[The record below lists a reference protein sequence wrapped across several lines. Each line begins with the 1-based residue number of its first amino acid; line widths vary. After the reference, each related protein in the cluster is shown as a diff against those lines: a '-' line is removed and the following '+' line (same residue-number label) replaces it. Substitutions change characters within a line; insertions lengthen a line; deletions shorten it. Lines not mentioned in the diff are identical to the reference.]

1 MAWIGRDLKDLRVP
15 NANQAMGSR
24 GPIGIKIPLKTGG
37 LDNWKCV
44 VQEYRS
50 DPLRVAKRFET
61 TLKAAS

>member
-24 GPIGIKIPLKTGG
+24 GPIGSKVPLTTDGFDK
-37 LDNWKCV
+37 WKCV

-50 DPLRVAKRFET
+50 DPLGVAERFET